1 MKSLGSPE
9 SHHDRAVEIRVI
21 ARVIPYL
28 WPKGQNWVRWRVT
41 ISLASLIMAKLV
53 AVATPMIMGAAV
65 DVLSGDGG
73 TNRLFMLGAI
83 GLTVAYGV
91 SRVLE
96 SAFQQLRD
104 VVFAKVGQRA
114 LRQVGLETFQHIHNM
129 SLRYHLAR
137 QTGGLSR
144 VMERGVKGVSFLLR
158 FLLFSIG
165 P

>member
-9 SHHDRAVEIRVI
+9 SHHDREVEIRVI

-28 WPKGQNWVRWRVT
+28 WPKGQNWVKWRVT
-41 ISLASLIMAKLV
+41 IALASLIMAKLV

-96 SAFQQLRD
+96 SIFQQLRD

-144 VMERGVKGVSFLLR
+144 VMERG
-158 FLLFSIG
+158 
-165 P
+165 